1 MVRHYRQD
9 GERTNT
15 IERAET
21 TIRSHQAHALHRSTE
36 LLSSSPAILWRDL
49 AEIYVHGNSIGRRS
63 PIAFVT
69 WDAMSAQAACNPT
82 VRVGGARS

>member
-9 GERTNT
+9 GERTHT

-21 TIRSHQAHALHRSTE
+21 SILSHQAHALHRSIE
-36 LLSSSPAILWRDL
+36 LLSCSPAILWRDL
-49 AEIYVHGNSIGRRS
+49 AEIYVHGDSIGRRS
-63 PIAFVT
+63 PIAVLT
-69 WDAMSAQAACNPT
+69 WDAMSAQAVCNPT